1 MAVSASLQP
10 APDATR
16 EHVTSLELQ
25 VATRE
30 SELTALKNDLYA
42 LQTRYLEEVGPLYA
56 ELIPLDEAVAEAEI
70 AAGLRVRD
78 PEGPDAPGVED
89 APAELAGCGAAS
101 APSDVLKQMFRDVAR
116 AVHPDLSSHADVDER
131 TRFRR
136 HSLMAEANRAYAE
149 RDEDRLRLILHAW
162 QHDPGLVAGDD
173 PVAELRSRASGLRSE
188 EERLKRR
195 ASRLNTRLVEI
206 ESEFADL
213 RRSAIAQLKQKI
225 DDARAQGWDLF
236 AEMKRQVQREIS
248 MGRATLEKLRRRAAR
263 SASR

>member
-1 MAVSASLQP
+1 MTVSASLQP

-30 SELTALKNDLYA
+30 SELTILKNDLYA

-56 ELIPLDEAVAEAEI
+56 ELIPLDDAVAEAEI

-78 PEGPDAPGVED
+78 PEGPDAAGVED
-89 APAELAGCGAAS
+89 APGELAGCGAAS

-162 QHDPGLVAGDD
+162 QHDPGFVAGDD
-173 PVAELRSRASGLRSE
+173 PVAEH
-188 EERLKRR
+188 ERLKRR

-236 AEMKRQVQREIS
+236 AEMKRQIQREIS
-248 MGRATLEKLRRRAAR
+248 MGRATLERLRRRAAR
-263 SASR
+263 SARA

>member
-1 MAVSASLQP
+1 MSSSIQP

-25 VATRE
+25 VVTRE
-30 SELTALKNDLYA
+30 TELTTLKNDLYV
-42 LQTRYLEEVGPLYA
+42 LQTKYLDEIGPLYA

-78 PEGPDAPGVED
+78 PEGPDGPGVDD
-89 APAELAGCGAAS
+89 AAAELPGCGPAS
-101 APSDVLKQMFRDVAR
+101 VPSDGLKRMFRDVAR
-116 AVHPDLSSHADVDER
+116 AVHPDLTSHGDADER

-162 QHDPGLVAGDD
+162 QHDPGLVTGDD
-173 PVAELRSRASGLRSE
+173 PGAEY
-188 EERLKRR
+188 ERLKRR
-195 ASRLNTRLVEI
+195 ASRLNSRLVEI

-236 AEMKRQVQREIS
+236 AEMKRQIQREIS
-248 MGRATLEKLRRRAAR
+248 MGRATLARLARRKDRLNAEPNA
-263 SASR
+263 

>member
-1 MAVSASLQP
+1 MSASLQP

-16 EHVTSLELQ
+16 EHVTSLELR

-30 SELTALKNDLYA
+30 SELTTLKNDLYA
-42 LQTRYLEEVGPLYA
+42 LQTRYLEEIGPLYA
-56 ELIPLDEAVAEAEI
+56 DLIPLDEAVAEAEI

-78 PEGPDAPGVED
+78 PEGLDGPGD
-89 APAELAGCGAAS
+89 GTAAELAGCGAAS
-101 APSDVLKQMFRDVAR
+101 TPSDGLKRMFRDVAR

-162 QHDPGLVAGDD
+162 QHDPGLVTGDD
-173 PVAELRSRASGLRSE
+173 PEAEQ
-188 EERLKRR
+188 ERLKRR
-195 ASRLNTRLVEI
+195 ASRLNTRLVDLEA
-206 ESEFADL
+206 EFADL

-236 AEMKRQVQREIS
+236 AEMKRQIQRELS
-248 MGRATLEKLRRRAAR
+248 MGRATLEKIRRRASR
-263 SASR
+263 SAAV

>member
-1 MAVSASLQP
+1 MPASLQP

-42 LQTRYLEEVGPLYA
+42 LQTRYLDEIGPLYA

-78 PEGPDAPGVED
+78 PEGPDALGVDD
-89 APAELAGCGAAS
+89 ATELAGCGPGS
-101 APSDVLKQMFRDVAR
+101 APSEGLKRMFRDVAR
-116 AVHPDLSSHADVDER
+116 AVHPDLTSHGDVDER

-173 PVAELRSRASGLRSE
+173 PAAEH
-188 EERLKRR
+188 ERLKRR
-195 ASRLNTRLVEI
+195 ASRLNSRLLEI

-225 DDARAQGWDLF
+225 DDTRAQGWDLF
-236 AEMKRQVQREIS
+236 AEMKRQIQREIS
-248 MGRATLEKLRRRAAR
+248 MAKATLEKLRRRAAT
-263 SASR
+263 SARAAGN